1 MPAITIILDKVNEEN
16 MGDLS
21 AFMMLSAAY
30 SGYLFEVEPF
40 NQPGVEIYKR
50 ILKEKM
56 QELEDETI

>member
-1 MPAITIILDKVNEEN
+1 
-16 MGDLS
+16 
-21 AFMMLSAAY
+21 MMLSAAY